1 MCTHTCSPHA
11 HIHMCTHTCVSPV
24 GAGRSQLRPSSRKA
38 KCVPPQSPS
47 GFSSGPAHC
56 PRPLLASGLPVA
68 QLGMAQGSIP
78 QNPARQP
85 LLPAQSPD
93 SSLPLPPEPKN
104 GQTTDR
110 IRGEPGF
117 RRIASTRNLCS
128 SCVGFLA
135 EEEARGNRAW
145 RGQSHDHLR
154 TPGIT
159 KAPQGG
165 SGAPALVSDTFWA
178 SPRDLAFCLPPSVS
192 RAKVGWGPLPTL
204 ATPPFWR
211 VQSPKGTRERK
222 V

>member
-1 MCTHTCSPHA
+1 MFPPKP
-11 HIHMCTHTCVSPV
+11 PV
-24 GAGRSQLRPSSRKA
+24 GLPQAQPIVPDPFWPQASLLPSWAWLRDQFHRPLPGSPCSLPS
-38 KCVPPQSPS
+38 PQTQASHCLLSPS
-47 GFSSGPAHC
+47 
-56 PRPLLASGLPVA
+56 
-68 QLGMAQGSIP
+68 MA
-78 QNPARQP
+78 
-85 LLPAQSPD
+85 
-93 SSLPLPPEPKN
+93 
-104 GQTTDR
+104 QTTDR
-110 IRGEPGF
+110 VRGEPGF

-128 SCVGFLA
+128 SYVGFLA

-192 RAKVGWGPLPTL
+192 RTKVGWGPLPTL
-204 ATPPFWR
+204 TTPPFWR
-211 VQSPKGTRERK
+211 VQSPKGTRKSK